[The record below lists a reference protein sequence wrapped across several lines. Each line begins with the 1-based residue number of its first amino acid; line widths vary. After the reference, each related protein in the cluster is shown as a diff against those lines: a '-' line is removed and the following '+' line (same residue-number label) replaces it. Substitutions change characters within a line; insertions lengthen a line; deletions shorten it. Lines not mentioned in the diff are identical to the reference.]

1 MESKFGQA
9 VFDRLFQ
16 LLERDA
22 QSVEEGFRQCRYK
35 LVKFFAW
42 RRCDDPDNLADETI
56 SRLLKNVQSG
66 QEISSDN
73 PYSYVYAIAT
83 NVFREYI
90 RAKKKDLVLV
100 AIDEIHGIG
109 ITAVKDDCQSQCV
122 EKLPDEKREL
132 LARYYLDDEDR
143 EVIARESG
151 LSLNALR
158 LQVHR
163 IKHGLKRCV
172 EECRKHSGDMRN

>member
-1 MESKFGQA
+1 MKSNTGQA

-16 LLERDA
+16 LLESDA
-22 QSVEEGFRQCRYK
+22 QSVEEGFRQCRFK
-35 LVKFFAW
+35 LIKFFAW
-42 RRCDDPDNLADETI
+42 RRCEDPENLADETI

-90 RAKKKDLVLV
+90 RAKQKDLALV
-100 AIDEIHGIG
+100 AIDEAQGIG
-109 ITAVKDDCQSQCV
+109 ITAAEDDCQRRCM
-122 EKLPDEKREL
+122 EKLPNEKREL

-143 EVIARESG
+143 EVIAKESS

>member
-1 MESKFGQA
+1 MKSNFDQA

-22 QSVEEGFRQCRYK
+22 QSVEEGYLYCRFK

-42 RRCDDPDNLADETI
+42 RRCEDPDSLADETI

-66 QEISSDN
+66 QEISSDK

-90 RAKKKDLVLV
+90 RAKKKDLALV
-100 AIDEIHGIG
+100 AIDEARGIG
-109 ITAVKDDCQSQCV
+109 ITTVEDDCQRQCV
-122 EKLPDEKREL
+122 EKMPIEKREL

-143 EVIARESG
+143 EVIANESG

-172 EECRKHSGDMRN
+172 EECRKHSGDTRN